1 VSSSV
6 RDSDDARTA
15 GLDGRSAPPGWP
27 ATGSGRLLF
36 IVFST
41 RARERRALKAWIEGA
56 RPSDAH
62 QPEAVQAGKSD
73 RLAAA
78 LEAVPGDPA
87 VVPIGVARLP
97 EATSRGSWRALV
109 RRLRRRGPEP
119 YRIIVG
125 KPAHVSELRQRW
137 LRDGWSEAGG
147 RGFANFVRRQGLLAL
162 ERAERELAGSR
173 YKVPSQVRE
182 EIRRSKSFW
191 TGIASL
197 SEASGRRESEVAEEA
212 LRYLDEMMAR
222 LSRPG
227 VDVFARFQRWLLRS
241 YRVELDPGQLD
252 GLRELNRSRP
262 LVFLPSHRSYLDPVV
277 LGLILNEGGLPPN
290 HRLGGIN
297 LDFWPLGPLARRA
310 GVVFIR
316 RSIRDNDVYKF
327 VLRHYLGYLV
337 EKRFNLEWYLEGG
350 RSRTGKL
357 RPPRFGLFAYLVEAF
372 RRGRAHDIALVP
384 VSIVYDQ
391 LYEVAGMT
399 REAHGAAKQ
408 KENVRFLIG
417 YARAQGRRF
426 GAIHVRFGQPL
437 SLRDALRA
445 ADSKLAVE
453 KVALEVC
460 NRINAVT
467 PITPNSLVTMALLGV
482 ADRALTLSEIMD
494 TLQPLLDYVKVRR
507 LPVTEPALL
516 EDEAGLLR
524 TLKGLEGGGVVKA
537 FAEGL
542 EPVYAI
548 GPDQHLVAAFY
559 RNGAI
564 HFFVNRAV
572 GELALARL
580 TEGESSDPLAEAWEE
595 ALRLRDLLKFEFFF
609 PRRAEYAEQLRD
621 ELEILSSGGT
631 IADAQSAL
639 AGSRLHMAYTVLGSF
654 VEAYWVVA
662 DRLAARESDGL
673 VDESA
678 FMIECL
684 ATGRQYLT
692 QRRIQSPESVSKELF
707 GTALQLAANRGLT
720 ATGSDDVA
728 ERRRSF
734 AAELSTTRRRLERI
748 RELALG
754 DQKPGERS

>member
-1 VSSSV
+1 M
-6 RDSDDARTA
+6 RDYHEAKKA
-15 GLDGRSAPPGWP
+15 ALDGRSAPPGWP
-27 ATGSGRLLF
+27 AAVSGRLLF
-36 IVFST
+36 IVFAT
-41 RARERRALKAWIEGA
+41 GARQRRALGAWIDGA
-56 RPSDAH
+56 RPPDAD
-62 QPEAVQAGKSD
+62 QPAAVQAGKPD

-78 LEAVPGDPA
+78 LEAAPA
-87 VVPIGVARLP
+87 DLVVVPLGVARLTKGIP
-97 EATSRGSWRALV
+97 RGPWPAL
-109 RRLRRRGPEP
+109 RRGLRRRGPEP
-119 YRIIVG
+119 YTIIVG
-125 KPAHVSELRQRW
+125 EPAQVSELRQRW
-137 LRDGWSEAGG
+137 LRDGWSEAG
-147 RGFANFVRRQGLLAL
+147 RWGFANFVRRQGLLAL
-162 ERAERELAGSR
+162 ERAERELVGSR

-191 TGIASL
+191 AGIASL
-197 SEASGRRESEVAEEA
+197 SEASGRRDSEVAEEA
-212 LRYLDEMMAR
+212 LGYLDEMMAR
-222 LSRPG
+222 LSRLG
-227 VDVFARFQRWLLRS
+227 VDAFARFERWLLRS
-241 YRVELDPGQLD
+241 YRVEFDPGRLD
-252 GLRELNRSRP
+252 GLRELNRRRP
-262 LVFLPSHRSYLDPVV
+262 LVFLPSHRSYLDPIV
-277 LGLILNEGGLPPN
+277 LGLILHDGGFPPN

-297 LDFWPLGPLARRA
+297 LDFWPLGPLVRRA

-316 RSIRDNDVYKF
+316 RSIRDNDIYKF
-327 VLRHYLGYLV
+327 ALRHYLGYLV

-372 RRGRAHDIALVP
+372 RQGRAHDIALVP

-417 YARAQGRRF
+417 YTRAQGRRF
-426 GAIHVRFGQPL
+426 GAVHVRFGEPL
-437 SLRDALRA
+437 SLREALQA

-482 ADRALTLSEIMD
+482 ADRALTLSEIRD

-516 EDEAGLLR
+516 KDEAGLLR
-524 TLKGLEGGGVVKA
+524 TLKALEASGVVEA
-537 FAEGL
+537 FREGL

-595 ALRLRDLLKFEFFF
+595 SLRLRDLLKFEFFF
-609 PRRAEYAEQLRD
+609 PRRAEYADQLRH

-631 IADAQSAL
+631 IPDAQSAL
-639 AGSRLHMAYTVLGSF
+639 AGSRLHLAHRVLGSF
-654 VEAYWVVA
+654 MEAYWVVA
-662 DRLAARESDGL
+662 DRLASRGSDAPI
-673 VDESA
+673 DESA
-678 FMIECL
+678 FMVECL
-684 ATGRQYLT
+684 ATGRQYLA
-692 QRRIQSPESVSKELF
+692 QRRIHSPESVSKELF
-707 GTALQLAANRGLT
+707 GNALRLAANRGLT
-720 ATGSDDVA
+720 TAGRDDLA
-728 ERRRSF
+728 KRRRAF
-734 AAELSTTRRRLERI
+734 AAELSTILRRLEAI

-754 DQKPGERS
+754 DLKPGERS